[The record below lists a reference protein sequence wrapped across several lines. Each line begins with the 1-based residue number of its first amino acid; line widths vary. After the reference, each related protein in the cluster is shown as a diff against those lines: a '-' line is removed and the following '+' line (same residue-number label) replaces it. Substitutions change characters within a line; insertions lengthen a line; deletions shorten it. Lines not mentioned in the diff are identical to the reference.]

1 MDEPG
6 EQYNDDEVNMSRVG
20 KELAAGGFAGTAG
33 ILLGLPFD
41 LIKVRMQVNPEMY
54 VSGMQCFMQTVKAD
68 GFLSLYRGMMAPVLS
83 QMPINAILFASEE
96 ACMRVLEPNVPK
108 SEQKNWSHILAG
120 SFAGLVQCGVL
131 VPFDRVKCLVQAD
144 ASGGPG
150 TPRKYSG
157 TIDCAVQVFNE
168 GGIRGFYKGFVATAL
183 REVPSLGVYFTTYK
197 WASLQFQRLEE
208 DYEWIS
214 PTFGTVMAGGAAG
227 GMSWLTVYPFDVIKT
242 RIQTMPATETDVGIV
257 SVGRKLYAEYGAKV
271 FFRGLST
278 TMARAFPVNGMTFLV
293 YEKLKILFEL

>member
-1 MDEPG
+1 MAQPG
-6 EQYNDDEVNMSRVG
+6 EQFDDDVVNMSRVG
-20 KELAAGGFAGTAG
+20 KELVAGGIAGTAG

-41 LIKVRMQVNPEMY
+41 LVKVRMQCNPEMY
-54 VSGMQCFMQTVKAD
+54 VSGMQCFMQSVKAD
-68 GFLSLYRGMMAPVLS
+68 GFLSLYRGMMAPVFS

-96 ACMRVLEPNVPK
+96 ACMRILEPNVPK
-108 SEQKNWSHILAG
+108 AEQKNWSHVLAG

-150 TPRKYSG
+150 IPRKYSG
-157 TIDCAVQVFNE
+157 TIDCATQVLNE
-168 GGIRGFYKGFVATAL
+168 GGIRGFYKGFSATAL

-197 WASLQFQRLEE
+197 WCSLQFQRLEE

-242 RIQTMPATETDVGIV
+242 RIQTMPATETDVGII
-257 SVGRKLYAEYGAKV
+257 SVGKKLYAEYGTKV

-278 TMARAFPVNGMTFLV
+278 TMARAFPVNGITFLV